1 MRVWIKIIINDFQN
15 SVNMNDTLSDNLTN
29 EARWYSTNLIN
40 IKKNNK
46 TFKSPSRV
54 FKSISLM

>member
-15 SVNMNDTLSDNLTN
+15 SVNMNDTLSDNLTS

-40 IKKNNK
+40 INKKITKHLNHHLE
-46 TFKSPSRV
+46 S
-54 FKSISLM
+54 